1 MAEEINRHSGWDGVS
16 ESVGR
21 FLADPAWER
30 EFRNLP
36 EDWSNERK
44 ILHLLKTK
52 MKEAGIATY
61 LPEVAILRPRDDR
74 VKMRLLLGTHHIQ
87 GVEVF
92 RTVQKNVEAEAV
104 SIRQNIEVERSGQPF
119 LLPSNQLAEIEAKRQ
134 GVSCPAYLEHATEM
148 MWRIVDGTPGIEFGS
163 LTGSVMESVPVR
175 TTDLN
180 KIAVALRRTGQ
191 LRFDLPPRKRTP
203 LSTTRIF
210 SA

>member
-1 MAEEINRHSGWDGVS
+1 MAEDINRHAGWEGVS
-16 ESVGR
+16 DSVGR
-21 FLADPAWER
+21 FLANPAWEH

-44 ILHLLKTK
+44 VLHLLKLN

-92 RTVQKNVEAEAV
+92 RTVQKNVEAEAISV
-104 SIRQNIEVERSGQPF
+104 RHNIGIERSGQPYLF
-119 LLPSNQLAEIEAKRQ
+119 PSNQLAEIEAKRE
-134 GVSCPAYLEHATEM
+134 GVSCPASLERATEM
-148 MWRIVDGTPGIEFGS
+148 VRHIVDETPGIEFGN

-180 KIAVALRRTGQ
+180 KIAVALRKTGQ
-191 LRFDLPPRKRTP
+191 LRFDLPLRKRTP
-203 LSTTRIF
+203 LPTTRVF
-210 SA
+210 TA